1 VRFFFPALPLV
12 SSRSVS
18 VCSIFSSERKN
29 AAPPLRLKFSCQK
42 ATYQHINNGS
52 VTVLLPVR
60 AGVLRLARVGS
71 CIVGC
76 ALLAFTGCWKNE
88 PIDEA
93 KAAGKTTA
101 DFPQIT
107 ADIFEPMDGGIDLS
121 PEEIMGRNTW
131 NLWSGG
137 NQHFWNQAAQDS
149 FGLMDLLKM
158 LDNRKFSRGER
169 FKTLGLI
176 NEPGFQ
182 ARAPTEPDELG
193 LCLDRQITPEP
204 PGIDETVYGK
214 PSGVLGFRLFP
225 NPEFDDEARKKWD
238 GKRFYEDPSY
248 YNDNKLIR
256 PYRVGVACGA
266 CHIAPNPSNP
276 PADPE
281 NPRWENLASAI
292 GNQYINE
299 GKVFA
304 CNVEK
309 GGFFYE
315 MLAVQPRGTSD
326 TSRIATDHINNPNAI
341 NAIFLLAERERIA
354 KIATPEKMAG
364 GTLALPETEEEM
376 HVPHILKDGADSIG
390 VRGATIRVYVNI
402 GTFSEYW
409 LTRHNR
415 LIGLT
420 PQQPFEIPYAREHSV
435 FWRATEERLDNIAAF
450 FRKLKSFRLAD
461 AREGQAYITTDA
473 VVMTRGKEVF
483 AESCAACHSSKQP
496 PPNIDPRS
504 GEGKA
509 WFRVEVMKPDFLE
522 NNFLS
527 NDKRYPLTKIETNS
541 ARAFATNAKAGHVW
555 DNFSSLTYKELS
567 PVDELEFFNPFDE
580 THPIKFKPKDRNVAP
595 GYYRTPSLVSVWSSA
610 PLLHN
615 NMLGKFTGDPSVAG
629 RMEAFNDAVEKLFWP
644 EKRVGKDS
652 IWRTQD
658 DCSLH
663 LRKEF
668 LPPPLRALRALAD
681 RDGYIKFGM
690 IPKGTPVNLI
700 GNLEPDFRNIA
711 VFRKVA
717 EKLIKLKTTKLS
729 RDEAAAE
736 FTKLIPDLLA
746 ANKCPDFVEDKGH
759 YFGTDLPD
767 TDKRALIE
775 YLKTF

>member
-1 VRFFFPALPLV
+1 MCLFASALLG
-12 SSRSVS
+12 
-18 VCSIFSSERKN
+18 FSSCKKN
-29 AAPPLRLKFSCQK
+29 Q
-42 ATYQHINNGS
+42 
-52 VTVLLPVR
+52 
-60 AGVLRLARVGS
+60 
-71 CIVGC
+71 
-76 ALLAFTGCWKNE
+76 

-93 KAAGKTTA
+93 KAGGKTTA

-107 ADIFEPMDGGIDLS
+107 ADIFKPMDGGINLS

-149 FGLMDLLKM
+149 YGLMDLLKM
-158 LDNRKFSRGER
+158 LDNRKFPRSER
-169 FKTLGLI
+169 FKTLGLV
-176 NEPGFQ
+176 NEPGFRAASKADEFGLWLDEQ
-182 ARAPTEPDELG
+182 AE
-193 LCLDRQITPEP
+193 PEP
-204 PGIDETVYGK
+204 AGIDEIVYGK
-214 PSGVLGFRLFP
+214 SSGVLGFRLFP
-225 NPEFDDEARKKWD
+225 NPDFNNEARKKWD
-238 GKRFYEDPSY
+238 GDRFMNDPTY
-248 YNDNKLIR
+248 YNDNKLVR
-256 PYRVGVACGA
+256 PYRVGVACGS

-276 PADPE
+276 PDDPE

-292 GNQYINE
+292 GNQYITE

-315 MLAVQPRGTSD
+315 MLAAQPRGTSD

-354 KIATPEKMAG
+354 VPEKMAG
-364 GTLALPETEEEM
+364 GTLALPGEKEEIN
-376 HVPHILKDGADSIG
+376 VAHILKDGADSIG

-402 GTFSEYW
+402 GMFSEYW

-415 LIGLT
+415 LIGLR
-420 PQQPFEIPYAREHSV
+420 PQKPFEIPYAREHSI

-461 AREGQAYITTDA
+461 APGGQAYITADA
-473 VVMTRGKEVF
+473 AVMTRGKEVF

-504 GEGKA
+504 GEGTV
-509 WFRVEVMKPDFLE
+509 WFRAAVMAPDFLE

-580 THPIKFKPKDRNVAP
+580 THPIKFKPKDKNVAP

-615 NMLGKFTGDPSVAG
+615 NMLGKFTGDPSVVG
-629 RMEAFNDAVEKLFWP
+629 RLDAFNDAVGKLLWP
-644 EKRVGKDS
+644 KKRLGKDS
-652 IWRTQD
+652 IWRTQN

-668 LPPPLRALRALAD
+668 VPERLRRNAE
-681 RDGYIKFGM
+681 RDGYVTVGM
-690 IPKGTPVNLI
+690 IPQGTPINLVA
-700 GNLEPDFRNIA
+700 NLEPNFQNID
-711 VFRKVA
+711 VFLKIA
-717 EKLIKLKTTKLS
+717 EKLIKIKATKPS
-729 RDEAAAE
+729 REEAAAE

>member
-1 VRFFFPALPLV
+1 M
-12 SSRSVS
+12 
-18 VCSIFSSERKN
+18 
-29 AAPPLRLKFSCQK
+29 
-42 ATYQHINNGS
+42 
-52 VTVLLPVR
+52 
-60 AGVLRLARVGS
+60 
-71 CIVGC
+71 
-76 ALLAFTGCWKNE
+76 LLAFASCGKNE

-107 ADIFEPMDGGIDLS
+107 ADIFQPMDGGIHLS

-158 LDNRKFSRGER
+158 LDNRKFPRGER
-169 FKTLGLI
+169 FKTLGLV
-176 NEPGFQ
+176 NEPGF
-182 ARAPTEPDELG
+182 RAAGKPDEFG
-193 LCLDRQITPEP
+193 LWLDEQVQPEP
-204 PGIDETVYGK
+204 AGIDETVYGK

-225 NPEFDDEARKKWD
+225 NPEFNDEARKKWNGD
-238 GKRFYEDPSY
+238 RFMKDPTY
-248 YNDNKLIR
+248 YNDNKLVR
-256 PYRVGVACGA
+256 PYRVGVACGS

-276 PADPE
+276 PDDPE
-281 NPRWENLASAI
+281 NPGWENLASAI

-315 MLAVQPRGTSD
+315 MLAAQPRGTSD

-354 KIATPEKMAG
+354 ATEKVAG
-364 GTLALPETEEEM
+364 GTLALPGEKEDM
-376 HVPHILKDGADSIG
+376 WPVPHILKDGADSVG
-390 VRGATIRVYVNI
+390 VAGATIRVYVNI
-402 GTFSEYW
+402 GMFSEYW

-420 PQQPFEIPYAREHSV
+420 PQKPFEIPYAQKHSV
-435 FWRATEERLDNIAAF
+435 FWRATEERLDNIRKF
-450 FRKLKSFRLAD
+450 FEILQPFRLA
-461 AREGQAYITTDA
+461 AAPGGQAYITADA
-473 VVMTRGKEVF
+473 SVMTRGKEVF

-496 PPNIDPRS
+496 PPNVDPHS

-509 WFRVEVMKPDFLE
+509 WFRTAVMAPDFLE

-541 ARAFATNAKAGHVW
+541 ARAFATNAKSGHVW
-555 DNFSSLTYKELS
+555 DNFSSQTYKELS

-580 THPIKFKPKDRNVAP
+580 THPIKFKPKEKNVAP
-595 GYYRTPSLVSVWSSA
+595 GYYRTPSLVSLWSSA
-610 PLLHN
+610 PFLHN

-629 RMEAFNDAVEKLFWP
+629 RLDVFKDAAEKLLWP
-644 EKRVGKDS
+644 EKRLNKAS
-652 IWRTQD
+652 IWRTQN

-668 LPPPLRALRALAD
+668 VPKPLQALAD
-681 RDGYIKFGM
+681 KDGYINIGP
-690 IPKGTPVNLI
+690 IPKGAPINLI
-700 GNLEPDFRNIA
+700 ANLEPDFGQLVVLQAKIA
-711 VFRKVA
+711 KA
-717 EKLIKLKTTKLS
+717 LLKIHTMNLSSEQATDELIKAVP
-729 RDEAAAE
+729 E
-736 FTKLIPDLLA
+736 LLT

-767 TDKRALIE
+767 NDKRALIE
-775 YLKTF
+775 FLKTL

>member
-1 VRFFFPALPLV
+1 V
-12 SSRSVS
+12 
-18 VCSIFSSERKN
+18 K
-29 AAPPLRLKFSCQK
+29 
-42 ATYQHINNGS
+42 
-52 VTVLLPVR
+52 VLLPAR
-60 AGVLRLARVGS
+60 GDLLRVARVGS
-71 CIVGC
+71 CAIGC
-76 ALLAFTGCWKNE
+76 ALLTFGGCKKNQ

-107 ADIFEPMDGGIDLS
+107 ADIFKPMDGGINLS

-149 FGLMDLLKM
+149 YGLMDLLKM
-158 LDNRKFSRGER
+158 LDNRKFPRAER
-169 FKTLGLI
+169 FKTLGLV
-176 NEPGFQ
+176 NEPGF
-182 ARAPTEPDELG
+182 RAAGKPDEFG
-193 LCLDRQITPEP
+193 LWLDEQVQPEP

-225 NPEFDDEARKKWD
+225 NPEFNEEARKNWD
-238 GKRFYEDPSY
+238 GKRFYEDPTY
-248 YNDNKLIR
+248 YNDNQLIR

-304 CNVEK
+304 CNVEQ

-315 MLAVQPRGTSD
+315 MLAAQPRGTSD

-354 KIATPEKMAG
+354 VPEKMADR
-364 GTLALPETEEEM
+364 TLALPREKEEM
-376 HVPHILKDGADSIG
+376 NVAHILKDGADSIG

-402 GTFSEYW
+402 GMFSEYW

-415 LIGLT
+415 LIGLR
-420 PQQPFEIPYAREHSV
+420 PQKPFEISYAREHSV
-435 FWRATEERLDNIAAF
+435 FWRATEERLDSIAAF

-461 AREGQAYITTDA
+461 APGGQAYITADA
-473 VVMTRGKEVF
+473 AVMTRGKEVF

-509 WFRVEVMKPDFLE
+509 WFRAAVIEPKFLE
-522 NNFLS
+522 DNFLS

-541 ARAFATNAKAGHVW
+541 ARAFATNAKVGHIW

-580 THPIKFKPKDRNVAP
+580 TYPIKFKPKDKNVAP

-629 RMEAFNDAVEKLFWP
+629 RIDAFNDAVAKLLWP
-644 EKRVGKDS
+644 EKRIGKDS
-652 IWRTQD
+652 IWRTQN

-668 LPPPLRALRALAD
+668 VPEPLRRMAD
-681 RDGYIKFGM
+681 RDGYITVGM
-690 IPKGTPVNLI
+690 IPQGTPINLVA
-700 GNLEPDFRNIA
+700 NLEPNFQNID
-711 VFRKVA
+711 VFVKIA
-717 EKLIKLKTTKLS
+717 KKLIKIKTTKPS
-729 RDEAAAE
+729 REEAAAE
-736 FTKLIPDLLA
+736 FNKLIPDLLA
-746 ANKCPDFVEDKGH
+746 ANKCSDFVEDKGH

>member
-1 VRFFFPALPLV
+1 L
-12 SSRSVS
+12 
-18 VCSIFSSERKN
+18 E
-29 AAPPLRLKFSCQK
+29 FSCQK
-42 ATYQHINNGS
+42 ATDQHINKGS
-52 VTVLLPVR
+52 VTVLLPAR
-60 AGVLRLARVGS
+60 ADLLHLDRVG
-71 CIVGC
+71 CCVIGC
-76 ALLAFTGCWKNE
+76 ALLAFGGCEKN

-93 KAAGKTTA
+93 KATGKTTA

-107 ADIFEPMDGGIDLS
+107 ADIFKPMDGGINLS
-121 PEEIMGRNTW
+121 PEEVMGRNTW
-131 NLWSGG
+131 NLWSAG

-149 FGLMDLLKM
+149 YGLMDLLKM
-158 LDNRKFSRGER
+158 LDNRKLPRSER
-169 FKTLGLI
+169 FKTLGLV
-176 NEPGFQ
+176 NEPGFRPAAKADQFGLWLDEQ
-182 ARAPTEPDELG
+182 AV
-193 LCLDRQITPEP
+193 PEP
-204 PGIDETVYGK
+204 AGVDETVYGK
-214 PSGVLGFRLFP
+214 SSGVLGFRLFP
-225 NPEFDDEARKKWD
+225 NPEFTDEARKKWD
-238 GKRFYEDPSY
+238 GDRFMNDPTY
-248 YNDNKLIR
+248 YNDNKLVR
-256 PYRVGVACGA
+256 PYRVGVACGS

-276 PADPE
+276 PDDPE

-309 GGFFYE
+309 GGLFYE
-315 MLAVQPRGTSD
+315 MLAAQPRGTSD

-341 NAIFLLAERERIA
+341 NPIFLLAERERIA
-354 KIATPEKMAG
+354 VPEKMAG
-364 GTLALPETEEEM
+364 GTLALPGEKEEM
-376 HVPHILKDGADSIG
+376 NVAHILKDGADSIG

-402 GTFSEYW
+402 GMFSEYW
-409 LTRHNR
+409 LMRHNR
-415 LIGLT
+415 LIGLR
-420 PQQPFEIPYAREHSV
+420 PQKPFEIPYAREHSI

-461 AREGQAYITTDA
+461 ARGGQAYITADA
-473 VVMTRGKEVF
+473 AVMTRGKEVF

-504 GEGKA
+504 GEGTA
-509 WFRVEVMKPDFLE
+509 WFRAAVMAPDFLE

-580 THPIKFKPKDRNVAP
+580 THPIKFKPKDKNVAP

-629 RMEAFNDAVEKLFWP
+629 RMDAFNDAVEKLLWP
-644 EKRVGKDS
+644 EKRLGKDS
-652 IWRTQD
+652 IWRTQN

-668 LPPPLRALRALAD
+668 VPEPLRRMAD
-681 RDGYIKFGM
+681 PDGYITVGM
-690 IPKGTPVNLI
+690 IPQGTPVNLVA
-700 GNLEPDFRNIA
+700 NLEPNFKNID
-711 VFRKVA
+711 VFLKIA
-717 EKLIKLKTTKLS
+717 KKLVKIKTTNPS
-729 RDEAAAE
+729 REEAAAE
-736 FTKLIPDLLA
+736 FNKLIPDLLA

>member
-1 VRFFFPALPLV
+1 M
-12 SSRSVS
+12 
-18 VCSIFSSERKN
+18 
-29 AAPPLRLKFSCQK
+29 LRDSLWGFNS
-42 ATYQHINNGS
+42 GS
-52 VTVLLPVR
+52 VKVLLAAR
-60 AGVLRLARVGS
+60 ADLLRLARVGS
-71 CIVGC
+71 CVIGC
-76 ALLAFTGCWKNE
+76 ALLGFAGCWKTE

-93 KAAGKTTA
+93 KAARKTTA

-107 ADIFEPMDGGIDLS
+107 ADIFKPMDGGIDLS

-137 NQHFWNQAAQDS
+137 NQHFWNHTAQDS
-149 FGLMDLLKM
+149 YGLMDLLKM

-169 FKTLGLI
+169 FKILGLV
-176 NEPGFQ
+176 NEPGF
-182 ARAPTEPDELG
+182 RAASKPDEFG
-193 LCLDRQITPEP
+193 LWLDEQVEPEP
-204 PGIDETVYGK
+204 KGIDETVYGK

-225 NPEFDDEARKKWD
+225 NPEFNNEARKKWD
-238 GKRFYEDPSY
+238 GNRFMNDPTY
-248 YNDNKLIR
+248 HNDNKLVR
-256 PYRVGVACGA
+256 PYRVGVACGS

-276 PADPE
+276 PDDPE

-315 MLAVQPRGTSD
+315 MLAAQPRGTSD

-354 KIATPEKMAG
+354 VPEKMAG
-364 GTLALPETEEEM
+364 ETLALPGEAESTP
-376 HVPHILKDGADSIG
+376 VPHILKDGADSIG
-390 VRGATIRVYVNI
+390 VPGATIRVYINI
-402 GTFSEYW
+402 GMFSEYW

-420 PQQPFEIPYAREHSV
+420 KQQPFEIPYAREHSV
-435 FWRATEERLDNIAAF
+435 FWRATEERLPMIAAF
-450 FRKLKSFRLAD
+450 FRRLKPFHLAD
-461 AREGQAYITTDA
+461 APGGQAYITTDSA
-473 VVMTRGKEVF
+473 VMTRGKEVF

-496 PPNIDPRS
+496 PPNVDPHS
-504 GEGKA
+504 GEGKG
-509 WFRVEVMKPDFLE
+509 WFRAEVMKPDFLE

-527 NDKRYPLTKIETNS
+527 NDRRYPLTKIETNS
-541 ARAFATNAKAGHVW
+541 ARAFATNAKVTHVW

-580 THPIKFKPKDRNVAP
+580 THPIKFKPREKNVAP
-595 GYYRTPSLVSVWSSA
+595 GYYRTASLVSVWSSA

-615 NMLGKFTGDPSVAG
+615 NMLGKFNGDPSVAG
-629 RMEAFNDAVEKLFWP
+629 RMDAFNDAIEKLLWP
-644 EKRVGKDS
+644 EKRLNKDS
-652 IWRTQD
+652 IWRTQN

-668 LPPPLRALRALAD
+668 VPRTLRGLAD
-681 RDGYIKFGM
+681 RDGYIKVGM
-690 IPKGTPVNLI
+690 IPKGTPINLVA
-700 GNLEPDFRNIA
+700 NLEPDFRHLDVFLKIA
-711 VFRKVA
+711 N
-717 EKLIKLKTTKLS
+717 KLIKIKTTDVS
-729 RDEAAAE
+729 RDEAADE
-736 FTKLIPDLLA
+736 FNQLIPDLLA
-746 ANKCPDFVEDKGH
+746 TNKCPDFVEDKGH
-759 YFGTDLPD
+759 YFGTDLAD